1 MTEYQEMVLLKLL
14 APTVL
19 LLVIAVIY
27 FIFNRNQTTANRILA
42 SSHSLIAIVGA
53 VYAII
58 ASKYTSPT
66 SFDPHTLNFSK
77 ILAIA
82 VIFGFIAVFYLKVIR
97 RFTFVVT
104 ICDMCGLF
112 MACGRNGDYSYIS
125 VTLSKCLKI

>member
-1 MTEYQEMVLLKLL
+1 MTEYQELVLLKLL

-42 SSHSLIAIVGA
+42 SSHSLIAIVAA
-53 VYAII
+53 VYAIF

-66 SFDPHTLNFSK
+66 SFDPHTLNYSK

-82 VIFGFIAVFYLKVIR
+82 VIFGFVAVFYFKGNKKIHLLLLLFVIC
-97 RFTFVVT
+97 VAYLWHV
-104 ICDMCGLF
+104 GG
-112 MACGRNGDYSYIS
+112 MAITH
-125 VTLSKCLKI
+125 TLV